1 MRADGKVS
9 GGTQLDPTDRDND
22 PASELADELVARWRP
37 LLVDKNWPERLQ
49 LLHQI
54 HEQLQE
60 DLEDIAFYSR
70 VSPIF
75 IRKTID
81 DLGDGPIISREQ
93 AHIYANSGDPEH
105 RRAAGEW
112 FATQPRKEQPSRL

>member
-1 MRADGKVS
+1 
-9 GGTQLDPTDRDND
+9 LDPGEPGTED
-22 PASELADELVARWRP
+22 AAQALAIELAERWYP
-37 LLVDKNWPERLQ
+37 LLAGKSWPERLA

-75 IRKTID
+75 IQKVVD
-81 DLGDGPIISREQ
+81 ALGGGPVLSREQ

-105 RRAAGEW
+105 RRMAGAW
-112 FATQPRKEQPSRL
+112 FAAQPRTEQPGKF